1 MNEVL
6 KKLNSE
12 ELMNTSM
19 DIFMTYGMKLFT
31 ALIVLAVGWWVIGRM
46 MDIMDRGLNKA
57 NTEATLARFL
67 HSIVSIFLKAILLV
81 IFASMV
87 GVETTSLI
95 ALLGAAGLAVGLAL
109 QGSLSNFAG
118 GVLILFFKPFKAGD
132 EIEAQG
138 YRGVVQEIQIFN
150 TILLTRDNEK
160 IIIPNGTL
168 SNGCVKNIF
177 CEPVR
182 RVDMT
187 FGISYEDD
195 LLKAK
200 EIIQAELSKDENILD
215 TPKPDIFISAHAD
228 SSINILVR
236 PWCQSAKYWEVYF
249 GTHERLKLAFDKA
262 GITIPFPQRDVHIRQ
277 AN

>member
-1 MNEVL
+1 MV
-6 KKLNSE
+6 
-12 ELMNTSM
+12 
-19 DIFMTYGMKLFT
+19 
-31 ALIVLAVGWWVIGRM
+31 
-46 MDIMDRGLNKA
+46 KA
-57 NTEATLARFL
+57 NAEPTLARFL
-67 HSIVSIFLKAILLV
+67 HSIASIFLKAIMLV

-160 IIIPNGTL
+160 IIIPNGSL
-168 SNGCVKNIF
+168 SNGCVKNVF
-177 CEPVR
+177 SEPLR

-200 EIIQAELSKDENILD
+200 EIIRKELSQDDHILQS
-215 TPKPDIFISAHAD
+215 PEPDIFISAHAD

-236 PWCQSAKYWEVYF
+236 PWCQSEQYWDVYF
-249 GTHERLKLAFDKA
+249 GTHERLKLAFDRE
-262 GITIPFPQRDVHIRQ
+262 GISIPFPQRDVHIKQ
-277 AN
+277 GNAA

>member
-1 MNEVL
+1 MDQL
-6 KKLNSE
+6 LDSLQDD
-12 ELMNTSM
+12 ELINKFVEL
-19 DIFMTYGMKLFT
+19 FMTYGMKVVT
-31 ALIVLAVGWWVIGRM
+31 ALIVLVVGWWLIGWLM
-46 MDIMDRGLNKA
+46 SLMDKA
-57 NTEATLARFL
+57 MTKAKAEPTLARFL
-67 HSIVSIFLKAILLV
+67 HSIASIFLKAIMLV

-118 GVLILFFKPFKAGD
+118 GVLILFFKPFKTGD

-138 YRGVVQEIQIFN
+138 HRGVVQEIQIFN

-160 IIIPNGTL
+160 IIIPNGDL

-177 CEPVR
+177 CEAER

-195 LLKAK
+195 LLQAK
-200 EIIQAELSKDENILD
+200 EIIRAELAQDDNVLKE
-215 TPKPDIFISAHAD
+215 PEVDIYISGHGD
-228 SSINILVR
+228 SAINILVR
-236 PWCQSAKYWEVYF
+236 PWCRSEKYWDVYF

-262 GITIPFPQRDVHIRQ
+262 GVSIPYPQRDVHIKRE
-277 AN
+277 A

>member
-132 EIEAQG
+132 EIEAQARKEG
-138 YRGVVQEIQIFN
+138 MLTMLEDGIFKAAQG
-150 TILLTRDNEK
+150 LTSVEEVLRVINE
-160 IIIPNGTL
+160 
-168 SNGCVKNIF
+168 
-177 CEPVR
+177 
-182 RVDMT
+182 
-187 FGISYEDD
+187 
-195 LLKAK
+195 
-200 EIIQAELSKDENILD
+200 
-215 TPKPDIFISAHAD
+215 
-228 SSINILVR
+228 
-236 PWCQSAKYWEVYF
+236 
-249 GTHERLKLAFDKA
+249 
-262 GITIPFPQRDVHIRQ
+262 
-277 AN
+277 